1 MKMEQRNL
9 GNSALKVSSL
19 CLGGNVFGWTVDQQT
34 SFRILDEFIDLGFNF
49 IDTADV
55 YSKWAPGN
63 KGGDSESIIG
73 SWLKQNNKRDQIV
86 LTTKGG
92 SEMGPGLKGLSSAY
106 ITKAVEDSLS
116 RLQTNYIDLYLSHFD
131 DLETPV
137 EETLEAYAK
146 LISAGK
152 IRVIGASNF
161 SPERLKQALDAS
173 DKGLPKYENFQMQ
186 YNLVERE
193 AYEKQYA
200 ALTAQYHVGVTTYF
214 SLASG
219 FLTGKYRSEK
229 DLSKSTRG
237 QGVKKYLNEKG
248 IDVLTSLDNVSTR
261 HNATPAQVAL
271 AWIIAQPGITA
282 PVVSATSIDQLDDI
296 SKAASLR
303 LSAEE
308 IAELNEASV

>member
-1 MKMEQRNL
+1 MEQRNL

-19 CLGGNVFGWTVDQQT
+19 CLGGNVFGWTADQLT

-63 KGGDSESIIG
+63 KGGDSETIIG
-73 SWLKQNNKRDQIV
+73 QWLKQNNKRSQIV

-92 SEMGPGLKGLSSAY
+92 SEMGPGQKGLSSAY
-106 ITKAVEDSLS
+106 ITKAVEASLS
-116 RLQTNYIDLYLSHFD
+116 RLQTDYIDLYLSHFD
-131 DLETPV
+131 DTTTPV

-161 SPERLKQALDAS
+161 SPERLKEALQAS
-173 DKGLPKYENFQMQ
+173 EKGLPKYENYQMQ

-200 ALTAQYHVGVTTYF
+200 SITEQYHVGVTTYF

-237 QGVKKYLNEKG
+237 EGIKKYLNEKG

-271 AWIIAQPGITA
+271 AWLIAQPGITA
-282 PVVSATSIDQLDDI
+282 PVVSATSLYQLNDI
-296 SKAASLR
+296 AKAASLH

-308 IAELNEASV
+308 IAELNEASA